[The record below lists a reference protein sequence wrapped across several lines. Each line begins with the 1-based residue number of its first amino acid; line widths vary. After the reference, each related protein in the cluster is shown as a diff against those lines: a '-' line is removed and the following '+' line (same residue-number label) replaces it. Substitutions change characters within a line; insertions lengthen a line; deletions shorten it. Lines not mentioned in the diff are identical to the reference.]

1 MVAVVGIAVVA
12 AAAVEVKFVVVVGD
26 QLALA
31 ELANAFVIVM
41 ENVVVVV
48 KEGIVESEN
57 AKADQEVSVVAVVV
71 AAAALEVEFAVMASL
86 AVVVENVEAE
96 DLVVPLFSAV
106 VVEGNVA
113 AAVVVVEIAFAVEMV
128 FVVEMKRSFVEK
140 VAIFAETEIVVGMF
154 AAFAVSEI
162 VVFDL
167 EAVAE
172 IDWEKFAVVMF
183 AG

>member
-57 AKADQEVSVVAVVV
+57 AKADQEVSVVAVV
-71 AAAALEVEFAVMASL
+71 
-86 AVVVENVEAE
+86 
-96 DLVVPLFSAV
+96 
-106 VVEGNVA
+106 
-113 AAVVVVEIAFAVEMV
+113 
-128 FVVEMKRSFVEK
+128 
-140 VAIFAETEIVVGMF
+140 
-154 AAFAVSEI
+154 
-162 VVFDL
+162 
-167 EAVAE
+167 
-172 IDWEKFAVVMF
+172 
-183 AG
+183 

>member
-1 MVAVVGIAVVA
+1 MVAVVGIAV
-12 AAAVEVKFVVVVGD
+12 AAAVEAKFVAVVGD
-26 QLALA
+26 QLVLA
-31 ELANAFVIVM
+31 ELANAFVVVM
-41 ENVVVVV
+41 GNVGVVV
-48 KEGIVESEN
+48 KEGIVELEN
-57 AKADQEVSVVAVVV
+57 AKADQEASVVVV
-71 AAAALEVEFAVMASL
+71 AAVLEVEFAVMASL
-86 AVVVENVEAE
+86 AVVVENVEVE
-96 DLVVPLFSAV
+96 DFVVPLFSAV

-113 AAVVVVEIAFAVEMV
+113 VAVVVVVVEIAFAAEMV

-172 IDWEKFAVVMF
+172 ID
-183 AG
+183 